1 MCNTDIHTDADV
13 YPDDHP
19 NGVADTNYDGKLNPV
34 VLTISDGDADKYGDA
49 NPYPDADS
57 HGDGN
62 TADSYAEFDRA
73 RKNND
78 NNTDGDQHGDS
89 DKYSYGFANRNAASQ
104 IAGRF

>member
-13 YPDDHP
+13 YPDDNA

-62 TADSYAEFDRA
+62 TADSYAQCDRA
-73 RKNND
+73 KD
-78 NNTDGDQHGDS
+78 SHANTDGDQYRDS
-89 DKYSYGFANRNAASQ
+89 DQHADGLTDCNSASEV
-104 IAGRF
+104 ASGL